1 MFCFE
6 CVLIV
11 HGGRGCLIPQRS
23 RLSAAEDM
31 KQWGVSLRAN
41 NGRRRGSGG
50 ESVFFNEEEPKPS
63 QLADMGADGDDYRVG
78 SMSMGSSR
86 FSGNLRHVPNLLH
99 RLVCGNSISFHT
111 KNVGGRVRK
120 IGQT

>member
-6 CVLIV
+6 CMLIV
-11 HGGRGCLIPQRS
+11 HGGRGCPIPRRS
-23 RLSAAEDM
+23 RLSATEDM
-31 KQWGVSLRAN
+31 TQWEVSLRAN

-50 ESVFFNEEEPKPS
+50 ESVFYKEERQKPS
-63 QLADMGADGDDYRVG
+63 QLAGMAADGDDYRVG
-78 SMSMGSSR
+78 STSMGSSG
-86 FSGNLRHVPNLLH
+86 FSGNPRHVPNLLH
-99 RLVCGNSISFHT
+99 GLVRGNSISFHT